1 VLNSFQWFSLVC
13 IFAATLAGGYYP
25 LFHRDDVKRTG
36 GMPLGEAFTAGV
48 FLALALTMMLP
59 SSLHLLGAAFPQFD
73 FPTGALVAS
82 VAFLLLLA
90 MEHRIA
96 HMAERSGRGIDSG
109 FPPVI
114 PLTMTTMIAVP
125 SFFLGAALG
134 VSETEAAILI
144 FIAIILHKT
153 SAAFAL
159 SLQMVRSTMSN
170 GQARLAFLLFACAT
184 PLGIVVG
191 EELHHWLGPESMMVV
206 KGLVLGLAAGTFV
219 FMATL
224 HELGH
229 APMISRCA
237 SRRGFL
243 LMLAGFLMTV
253 LVRFVIGEAHSL
265 SP

>member
-13 IFAATLAGGYYP
+13 IFVVTLAGGFYP
-25 LFHRDDVKRTG
+25 LLHRERVRQSG
-36 GMPLGEAFTAGV
+36 GLPLCEAFTAGV

-59 SSLHLLGAAFPQFD
+59 SSLHLLGAAFPRFD

-82 VAFLLLLA
+82 IAFLLLLA

-96 HMAERSGRGIDSG
+96 HLGERAGGGSEGG
-109 FPPVI
+109 FPPII
-114 PLTMTTMIAVP
+114 PLAMTLMIAVP
-125 SFFLGAALG
+125 SFFLGTALG

-144 FIAIILHKT
+144 FIAIMLHKS

-159 SLQMVRSTMSN
+159 SLQMVRSTMTSR
-170 GQARLAFLLFACAT
+170 QAWATFLLFACAT

-191 EELHHWLGPESMMVV
+191 EEFHRWLGPDSMTIV

-229 APMISRCA
+229 APMISKCA
-237 SRRGFL
+237 SGRGFTLMVAGFL
-243 LMLAGFLMTV
+243 LTV